1 MQMMMPNP
9 PKTVSYILL
18 RILQGQI
25 WRMMTPDVNLE
36 QSVIFSSGVE
46 IIAPNEGVSRSTLGK
61 ACHPLSSSDPDYYS
75 RIGWRNSDPSSR
87 LFGWR
92 NSSRTAGKRLI
103 SLECV
108 SEAPPYTTTLYDEG
122 RATHVW

>member
-1 MQMMMPNP
+1 MMMPNP

-61 ACHPLSSSDPDYYS
+61 ACHLSPRQIPRPDYYP
-75 RIGWRNSDPSSR
+75 DY
-87 LFGWR
+87 
-92 NSSRTAGKRLI
+92 
-103 SLECV
+103 
-108 SEAPPYTTTLYDEG
+108 PYLTL
-122 RATHVW
+122 TLTLT